1 MVVFFILIL
10 VLVGLRLTVVGF
22 TTVKGASMAPAVAS
36 GATCVVLATGPA
48 SLFGVTLWERELELG
63 ALVVAA
69 HPQREGRLLK
79 RVVALGGQPVPSGKW
94 LRHFRLSK
102 TGRGVATSKPGI
114 DCTKKGCSVA
124 PGFAFLGSEKTTGT
138 SDSRHF
144 GAVRVDRLVGRVG
157 PCF

>member
-22 TTVKGASMAPAVAS
+22 TTVKGGSMAPAVAP
-36 GATCVVLATGPA
+36 GATCVVWATGPA
-48 SLFGVTLWERELELG
+48 TLLGVTLWQRELAVG
-63 ALVVAA
+63 DLVVAA
-69 HPQREGRLLK
+69 HPQRKGRVLK
-79 RVVALGGQPVPSGKW
+79 RVVALGGQPVPKGKW

-102 TGRGVATSKPGI
+102 TGRGVAAAKPGI
-114 DCTKKGCSVA
+114 NCSKKGCSVA
-124 PGFAFLGSEKTTGT
+124 PGFAFLGSEKSEGT

-144 GAVRVDRLVGRVG
+144 GAVQLDRLVGRVG